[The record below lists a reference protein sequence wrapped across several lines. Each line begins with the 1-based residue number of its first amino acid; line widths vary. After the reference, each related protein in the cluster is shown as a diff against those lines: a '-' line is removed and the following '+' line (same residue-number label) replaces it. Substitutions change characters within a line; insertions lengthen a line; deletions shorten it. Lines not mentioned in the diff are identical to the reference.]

1 MVFTLHITVITIT
14 ILGIITLGI
23 VLGATVHGITILGI
37 TIRGITIRGDIT
49 LIMDGAV
56 ITIMVITLAIT
67 IILKTKITMRVT
79 GDQET
84 LHLHIVVVA

>member
-1 MVFTLHITVITIT
+1 MVSTLHITVITIT

-37 TIRGITIRGDIT
+37 TIRGDIT

-67 IILKTKITMRVT
+67 IILNTKITMKVI

>member
-1 MVFTLHITVITIT
+1 MVSTLHITVITIT

-23 VLGATVHGITILGI
+23 VLGATVHGITI
-37 TIRGITIRGDIT
+37 RGDIT
-49 LIMDGAV
+49 LIVDGAV